1 MVTRKPNHR
10 ASEHPLAFSGVLVR
24 LVTADIL
31 KTFLAVLTVL
41 LLILMTKYFAQI
53 LGKAFQGQI
62 SNETIMQLFGFKMI
76 TMGIRL
82 LPASLFAAILILLG
96 RMYRDSEM
104 SAMGS
109 AGIGYKVLYKYI
121 LLLAIPLA
129 VVGAG
134 LALELKPWLAKE
146 TARVLQ
152 KEQETSAMRLLVE
165 GRFNE
170 YKQGDIVFYAEEISA
185 DQQMRNVFIQ
195 QLEKNK
201 VSVVVSRKGYTKI
214 VDGVRFVV
222 LVEGRRYL
230 GKLGM
235 ADYEISEFDEY
246 AVSIDEPKK
255 GIPSLSRDATPS
267 LVLWHSDNGHD
278 RAELEKRLSIPL
290 GILLLAVL
298 AVPLSNT
305 APRSGV
311 YGNIVVAF
319 LVYLLYKNL
328 LSIARNLLVNDSV
341 PLYLGSWWVYVV
353 MIGIGLGFTIRHLG
367 VEWCLFV
374 LKCGKG
380 QDAAPL
386 VSASSDAPLRDPRR
400 A

>member
-1 MVTRKPNHR
+1 
-10 ASEHPLAFSGVLVR
+10 
-24 LVTADIL
+24 
-31 KTFLAVLTVL
+31 
-41 LLILMTKYFAQI
+41 
-53 LGKAFQGQI
+53 
-62 SNETIMQLFGFKMI
+62 
-76 TMGIRL
+76 
-82 LPASLFAAILILLG
+82 
-96 RMYRDSEM
+96 
-104 SAMGS
+104 
-109 AGIGYKVLYKYI
+109 
-121 LLLAIPLA
+121 
-129 VVGAG
+129 
-134 LALELKPWLAKE
+134 
-146 TARVLQ
+146 
-152 KEQETSAMRLLVE
+152 
-165 GRFNE
+165 
-170 YKQGDIVFYAEEISA
+170 
-185 DQQMRNVFIQ
+185 
-195 QLEKNK
+195 
-201 VSVVVSRKGYTKI
+201 
-214 VDGVRFVV
+214 
-222 LVEGRRYL
+222 
-230 GKLGM
+230 
-235 ADYEISEFDEY
+235 
-246 AVSIDEPKK
+246 
-255 GIPSLSRDATPS
+255 
-267 LVLWHSDNGHD
+267 
-278 RAELEKRLSIPL
+278 LSIPL

>member
-1 MVTRKPNHR
+1 M
-10 ASEHPLAFSGVLVR
+10 
-24 LVTADIL
+24 
-31 KTFLAVLTVL
+31 
-41 LLILMTKYFAQI
+41 
-53 LGKAFQGQI
+53 
-62 SNETIMQLFGFKMI
+62 
-76 TMGIRL
+76 
-82 LPASLFAAILILLG
+82 LG

-104 SAMGS
+104 AAMGS
-109 AGIGYKVLYKYI
+109 AGVGYKMLYKYI

-152 KEQETSAMRLLVE
+152 KEQETAAMRLLVE

-195 QLEKNK
+195 KREKNK

-230 GKLGM
+230 GKFGM

-246 AVSIDEPKK
+246 AVSIDESGK
-255 GIPSLSRDATPS
+255 GVPAMTRDATPS
-267 LVLWHSDNGHD
+267 LVLWNSDNGRD
-278 RAELEKRLSIPL
+278 RAELEKRLAIPL

-298 AVPLSNT
+298 AVPLSYT

-328 LSIARNLLVNDSV
+328 LSIARNLIVNHSV

-353 MIGIGLGFTIRHLG
+353 MLGIGLGFTIRHLG

-374 LKCGKG
+374 LKGGKG
-380 QDAAPL
+380 QNPARL
-386 VSASSDAPLRDPRR
+386 VSASSDAPLHDPRQV
-400 A
+400 